1 MAVIQIV
8 YYSMYGH
15 VNVLAQA
22 EAEGA
27 REVDGAEV
35 RIGRVPELMDEE
47 TLKRVGAWD
56 AQQAF
61 ADVPIIEPDA
71 LVEADAILVGTPTRF
86 GNMAAQMRNFW
97 DRTGQL
103 WAKGQLLGKLAG
115 AFVGIGT
122 QHGGHETTIA
132 SIWFTFAHHGMTI
145 VPLGYPDPAITRMDE
160 ITGGGPYGATTMSDK
175 DGSRMP
181 SDNEL
186 AIARLQGRKI
196 AELAVKLAG

>member
-1 MAVIQIV
+1 MAVVQIV
-8 YYSMYGH
+8 FYSMYGH
-15 VNVLAQA
+15 VHQLARA
-22 EAEGA
+22 VAEGA
-27 REVDGAEV
+27 REVEGAEV
-35 RIGRVPELMDEE
+35 RLGRVPELMDEE

-61 ADVPIIEPDA
+61 ADIPEIEPDA

-86 GNMAAQMRNFW
+86 GNMSAQMRNFW
-97 DRTGQL
+97 DRTGKL
-103 WAKGQLLGKLAG
+103 WQEGKLIGKLAG

-132 SIWFTFAHHGMTI
+132 SIWFTYAHHGMVI

-175 DGSRMP
+175 DGSRTP

-186 AIARLQGRKI
+186 YIARLQGRRM
-196 AELAVKLAG
+196 AELALKMAG